1 MNCFAVLKMFV
12 DFINLFNFLKFH
24 NMVLII
30 YVIHKSGENFF
41 LKQLTFTNII
51 YYVHLYVFNVIH
63 SVIFIIYNSSI
74 NQNNS
79 IVLWSMIA
87 IIKREYHHVEI
98 QRIYIYIF
106 FTVSQSCLFSC
117 LGLTLLVY

>member
-1 MNCFAVLKMFV
+1 
-12 DFINLFNFLKFH
+12 
-24 NMVLII
+24 MVLII

-51 YYVHLYVFNVIH
+51 YYVHLYVFNVMH

-87 IIKREYHHVEI
+87 IIK
-98 QRIYIYIF
+98 
-106 FTVSQSCLFSC
+106 
-117 LGLTLLVY
+117 